1 LKCAAGATKTR
12 LPFWAVQIREHT
24 GFLPLFSARTAQT
37 AQGIRQDYPVP
48 FRLFGQKISGKKLLC
63 TAADVIF
70 AKDKAR
76 GADHPGGYPSP
87 ATQYFTNKRAA
98 AAI

>member
-1 LKCAAGATKTR
+1 
-12 LPFWAVQIREHT
+12 
-24 GFLPLFSARTAQT
+24 FLPLFSARTAQT

-48 FRLFGQKISGKKLLC
+48 FRLFGQKVSGKKLLC

-76 GADHPGGYPSP
+76 GRIILADIRPLQRSISQISAPLRLYDPLFAP
-87 ATQYFTNKRAA
+87 PLRVLFFLL
-98 AAI
+98 

>member
-1 LKCAAGATKTR
+1 M
-12 LPFWAVQIREHT
+12 
-24 GFLPLFSARTAQT
+24 
-37 AQGIRQDYPVP
+37 P
-48 FRLFGQKISGKKLLC
+48 FRLFGQKIAGKKLLR

-70 AKDKAR
+70 AKDKAQ

-98 AAI
+98 AAILSLICAALGRPFFVGTGLYEDRGADPV